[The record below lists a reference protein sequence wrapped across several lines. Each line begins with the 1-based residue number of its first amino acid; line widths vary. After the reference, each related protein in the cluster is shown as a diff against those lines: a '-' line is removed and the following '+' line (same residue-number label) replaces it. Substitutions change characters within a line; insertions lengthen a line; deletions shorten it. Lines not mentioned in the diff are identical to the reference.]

1 MPIPQAHPVGLGTGI
16 LLQVVT
22 PWRLPWPARR
32 DASCSAACGGAGT
45 GARHHHTRDPQQPT
59 HLKEW
64 ASQDEGRRM
73 NSYRFLIVGAGLAGL
88 SLARALGQAGLA
100 PQVIEREA
108 SWGVA
113 GTGIYLPANGVRALR
128 TLGLEGAVAAR
139 GTRIPRQRLLDHR
152 GRLLT
157 DIDLH
162 RLWEG
167 VGPCL
172 ALPRTELHQ
181 ILREGV
187 PVQLG
192 RTIRSLEHLD
202 GPVQVGFD
210 DGSGGEFD
218 LVVGADGLRS
228 SVRRLAVDPR
238 PPVPVGQHSWR
249 FLAACPPQVTT
260 WTVLLGQ
267 GTSFL
272 TVPVGQ
278 GLVYC
283 YADLTTD
290 NLASDHLDRDPI
302 GRLRQRFAGFAA
314 PVPGLLDQLQDPAR
328 VHVAPIEQVAAAG
341 WGRGAVVLV
350 GDAAHGM
357 SPNMAQGAALA
368 FEDALVLAACLH
380 DAATLTDAVAALVAR
395 RNRRTGWVRTQTH
408 RRDRTRNLPPVLRDL
423 TLRAFGRRIFQSN
436 HRPLREPI

>member
-1 MPIPQAHPVGLGTGI
+1 M
-16 LLQVVT
+16 
-22 PWRLPWPARR
+22 
-32 DASCSAACGGAGT
+32 
-45 GARHHHTRDPQQPT
+45 T
-59 HLKEW
+59 H
-64 ASQDEGRRM
+64 
-73 NSYRFLIVGAGLAGL
+73 YRILIVGAGLAGL
-88 SLARALGQAGLA
+88 SLARALRQAGLA

-108 SWGVA
+108 GWGVA
-113 GTGIYLPANGVRALR
+113 ETGIYLPANGARALR

-139 GTRIPRQRLLDHR
+139 GTQIPRQRLLDHR
-152 GRLLT
+152 GHLLA

-162 RLWEG
+162 QLWEG

-192 RTIRSLEHLD
+192 CTIRSLENVD

-238 PPVPVGQHSWR
+238 PPDPVGQHSWR
-249 FLAACPPQVTT
+249 LLAACPPEVIT
-260 WTVLLGQ
+260 WAVMLGQ

-278 GLVYC
+278 GMVYC
-283 YADLTTD
+283 YADVTTD
-290 NLASDHLDRDPI
+290 SLAGDDLDGDPVGHLRE
-302 GRLRQRFAGFAA
+302 RFAGFAA
-314 PVPGLLDQLQDPAR
+314 PVPELLRQLDDPNR
-328 VHVAPIEQVAAAG
+328 VHVAPIEQVAATG

-368 FEDALVLAACLH
+368 FEDALVLAGCLR
-380 DAATLTDAVAALVAR
+380 DAATVTDAAAAFVAR
-395 RNRRTGWVRTQTH
+395 RSRRTGWVRTQTH

-423 TLRAFGRRIFQSN
+423 TLRAFGRRIFRSN
-436 HRPLREPI
+436 YRPLLEPI

>member
-1 MPIPQAHPVGLGTGI
+1 
-16 LLQVVT
+16 
-22 PWRLPWPARR
+22 
-32 DASCSAACGGAGT
+32 
-45 GARHHHTRDPQQPT
+45 
-59 HLKEW
+59 
-64 ASQDEGRRM
+64 M
-73 NSYRFLIVGAGLAGL
+73 NHYRILIVGAGLAGL
-88 SLARALGQAGLA
+88 SLARALRQVGLA

-108 SWGVA
+108 GWGVA

-139 GTRIPRQRLLDHR
+139 GIRIPRQRLLDHR
-152 GRLLT
+152 GRLLA

-162 RLWEG
+162 QLWG
-167 VGPCL
+167 SVGPCL

-181 ILREGV
+181 ILRDGV
-187 PVQLG
+187 PVRLG
-192 RTIRSLEHLD
+192 RTIRSLENLD

-210 DGSGGEFD
+210 DGSGGDYD

-249 FLAACPPQVTT
+249 FLAACPPQVTS
-260 WTVLLGQ
+260 WAVMLGR

-278 GLVYC
+278 GLVYA
-283 YADLTTD
+283 YADVTAD
-290 NLASDHLDRDPI
+290 SEPVGDPI

-314 PVPGLLDQLQDPAR
+314 PVPELLRQLDDPNR
-328 VHVAPIEQVAAAG
+328 VHVAPIEQVAEQRG
-341 WGRGAVVLV
+341 GRGAVVL
-350 GDAAHGM
+350 
-357 SPNMAQGAALA
+357 
-368 FEDALVLAACLH
+368 AACLR
-380 DAATLTDAVAALVAR
+380 DAATVTDAVATFVAR

-423 TLRAFGRRIFQSN
+423 ILRAFGRQIFQSN
-436 HRPLREPI
+436 YQPLRVPI

>member
-1 MPIPQAHPVGLGTGI
+1 ME
-16 LLQVVT
+16 
-22 PWRLPWPARR
+22 
-32 DASCSAACGGAGT
+32 D
-45 GARHHHTRDPQQPT
+45 
-59 HLKEW
+59 
-64 ASQDEGRRM
+64 RRM
-73 NSYRFLIVGAGLAGL
+73 NHYRILIVGAGLAGL
-88 SLARALGQAGLA
+88 SLARALDEAGFA

-108 SWGVA
+108 GWGVA
-113 GTGIYLPANGVRALR
+113 GTGMYLPANGVRALG
-128 TLGLEGAVAAR
+128 TLGLEGAVAAS
-139 GTRIPRQRLLDHR
+139 GTRISRQRLLDHR
-152 GRLLT
+152 GHLLAE
-157 DIDLH
+157 IDLTQ
-162 RLWEG
+162 LWG
-167 VGPCL
+167 SVGPCL

-181 ILREGV
+181 VLREGV

-210 DGSGGEFD
+210 DGSGGDYD

-228 SVRRLAVDPR
+228 TVRRLAVDPR

-249 FLAACPPQVTT
+249 FLAAGLPQVIT
-260 WTVLLGQ
+260 WTVMLGR

-272 TVPVGQ
+272 TVPVGP

-283 YADLTTD
+283 YADVTADTAGGGEGD
-290 NLASDHLDRDPI
+290 GDPV
-302 GRLRQRFAGFAA
+302 GRLRERFAGFAD
-314 PVPGLLDQLQDPAR
+314 PVPGLLDQLEDPAR
-328 VHVAPIEQVAAAG
+328 VHVASIEQVAEER

-368 FEDALVLAACLH
+368 FEDALVLAGCLR
-380 DAATLTDAVAALVAR
+380 DAATVTNAVAAFVAR

-423 TLRAFGRRIFQSN
+423 TLRAFGRRIFRSN

>member
-1 MPIPQAHPVGLGTGI
+1 M
-16 LLQVVT
+16 
-22 PWRLPWPARR
+22 
-32 DASCSAACGGAGT
+32 
-45 GARHHHTRDPQQPT
+45 T
-59 HLKEW
+59 H
-64 ASQDEGRRM
+64 
-73 NSYRFLIVGAGLAGL
+73 YRILIVGAGLAGL
-88 SLARALGQAGLA
+88 SLARALRQAGLA

-108 SWGVA
+108 GWGVA
-113 GTGIYLPANGVRALR
+113 ETGIYLPANGVRALR
-128 TLGLEGAVAAR
+128 TLGLEGAVVAR
-139 GTRIPRQRLLDHR
+139 GTQIPRQRLLDHR
-152 GRLLT
+152 GHLLA

-162 RLWEG
+162 QLWEG

-192 RTIRSLEHLD
+192 CAIRSLENVD

-249 FLAACPPQVTT
+249 LLAACPPEVIT
-260 WTVLLGQ
+260 WAVMLGQ

-278 GLVYC
+278 GMVYC
-283 YADLTTD
+283 YADVTTD
-290 NLASDHLDRDPI
+290 SLAGDDLDGDPVGHLRE
-302 GRLRQRFAGFAA
+302 RFAGFAA
-314 PVPGLLDQLQDPAR
+314 PVPELLRQLDDPNR
-328 VHVAPIEQVAAAG
+328 VHVAPIEQVAATG

-368 FEDALVLAACLH
+368 FEDALVLAGCLR
-380 DAATLTDAVAALVAR
+380 DAATVTDAAAAFVAR
-395 RNRRTGWVRTQTH
+395 RSRRTGWVRTQTH

-423 TLRAFGRRIFQSN
+423 TLRAFGRRIFRSN
-436 HRPLREPI
+436 YRPLLEPI